1 MIMRWIHFVAAACV
15 LALLLIIKPNITGNI
30 AFEQQSVARVI
41 DGDTIKLSSGEKVR
55 LLNIDTP
62 ERGQHYWREST
73 ARMKALAENMS
84 VFLEADKT
92 NRDRYGRLLRYVYC
106 NESMLNI
113 VMVREGYGCAY
124 YIPPDDRH
132 YKEIIEAE
140 AYAKAHK
147 LGIWQFENITD
158 AFCVWVYEMKP
169 DPKGRDEENLNG
181 EYVVFR
187 NSCTRAVNMT
197 GWKVSGERGSFTFPD
212 FILQSKKTV
221 SLHTG
226 SGANNVTDVYWG
238 SSKPVWKNEHDTLL
252 AYNAQGQ
259 MVLNYSY

>member
-1 MIMRWIHFVAAACV
+1 MRWIYFVAAACV
-15 LALLLIIKPNITGNI
+15 LALLLIIKPNITGNTS
-30 AFEQQSVARVI
+30 FKQQSVARVI

-92 NRDRYGRLLRYVYC
+92 NRDRYGRLLRYVYR
-106 NESMLNI
+106 NDTMLNI
-113 VMVREGYGCAY
+113 VMVREGFARAY
-124 YIPPDDRH
+124 YIPPDDEH
-132 YKEIIEAE
+132 YKEIMEE
-140 AYAKAHK
+140 ESYARERK

-158 AFCVWVYEMKP
+158 AFCVWIYEMKP

-181 EYVVFR
+181 EYAVLR
-187 NSCTRAVNMT
+187 NSCARPVNLS
-197 GWKVSGERGSFTFPD
+197 GWKVEGSRGAFVFPD
-212 FILQSKKTV
+212 FTLQSKATV
-221 SLHTG
+221 AIHSG
-226 SGANNVTDVYWG
+226 SGANNATDLYWG
-238 SSKPVWKNEHDTLL
+238 SSKPVWKNEHDMLL